1 MQTKP
6 PEKQTW
12 LLQAM
17 AIKGINYM
25 CIEYELADK
34 RLKQW
39 ADWLHEQSVLKQLGY
54 PTSSAEQKIPGTGT
68 GHSEKYNPEAE
79 EVEQLLTEL
88 KQKWAEVYQ
97 AIMACY
103 FMGWSI
109 RVAASKN
116 QLSINTF
123 QKYLSVGMGWMEAR
137 LQKN

>member
-88 KQKWAEVYQ
+88 KQKWAEIYQ
-97 AIMACY
+97 ALMACY
-103 FMGWSI
+103 FLRMTT
-109 RVAASKN
+109 RQAAEYNHISRP
-116 QLSINTF
+116 TF
-123 QKYLSVGMGWMEAR
+123 DKYYNIGMAWLEAK
-137 LQKN
+137 LT